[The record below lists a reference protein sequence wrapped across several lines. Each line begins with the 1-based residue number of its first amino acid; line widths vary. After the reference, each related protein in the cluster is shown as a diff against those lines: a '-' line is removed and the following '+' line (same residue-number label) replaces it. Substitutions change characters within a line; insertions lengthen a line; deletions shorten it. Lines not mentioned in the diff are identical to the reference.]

1 MVADTIGYDWVPLM
15 VSSGIIASIVSVAYD
30 RHVRSQDEKERQK
43 KMLYYPLFLA
53 CKGIIEVITNYKGLG
68 NSRSRKLFM
77 SNAKMLD
84 EIYSNHEMIYLE
96 GENLHE
102 FLKLKKVIDVNF
114 QYFEI
119 RNWEFLEDLF
129 ESEDFEEIKAS
140 ANNLLSVCQR
150 EVEEL
155 RNLPGEME

>member
-1 MVADTIGYDWVPLM
+1 
-15 VSSGIIASIVSVAYD
+15 
-30 RHVRSQDEKERQK
+30 
-43 KMLYYPLFLA
+43 
-53 CKGIIEVITNYKGLG
+53 
-68 NSRSRKLFM
+68 M

-114 QYFEI
+114 QYFEM
-119 RNWEFLEDLF
+119 RNWEYLEDLF
-129 ESEDFEEIKAS
+129 ESEDFEDIKAS